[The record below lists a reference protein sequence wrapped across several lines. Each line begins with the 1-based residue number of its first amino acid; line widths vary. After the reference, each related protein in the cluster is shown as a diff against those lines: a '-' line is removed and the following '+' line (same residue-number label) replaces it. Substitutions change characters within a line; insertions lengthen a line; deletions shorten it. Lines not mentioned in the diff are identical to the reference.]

1 MKIDLLSWLLF
12 PQAGAD
18 QRWNQG
24 GGANHKSRPGVIWA
38 SGCVHLIV
46 LGGGHLYQVLQE
58 VDRFTRFSEQA
69 VVRCQWWRGWWERSG
84 PDIEAGTNLSLAL
97 THHILN
103 QTVLHLLN
111 VHVHGPGQFLEFDK
125 PEYVMSLRENQPPG
139 TKVGLVTL
147 SGLSESQKFE
157 FSLFPV
163 RYWTKFSTK
172 INYDISN
179 TVSVTLITLKP
190 LDQDKRISADPRWAK
205 FDFVGIR
212 VDVSAL

>member
-1 MKIDLLSWLLF
+1 MAIADNFNTIITFQKFPNFCCNDLQRHYLFNLWSLKLTIYRKDKSSLHLS
-12 PQAGAD
+12 
-18 QRWNQG
+18 
-24 GGANHKSRPGVIWA
+24 
-38 SGCVHLIV
+38 IV
-46 LGGGHLYQVLQE
+46 YLSLVPMTKHVE
-58 VDRFTRFSEQA
+58 D
-69 VVRCQWWRGWWERSG
+69 CQWWRGWWERSG

-157 FSLFPV
+157 FSRV
-163 RYWTKFSTK
+163 
-172 INYDISN
+172 
-179 TVSVTLITLKP
+179 
-190 LDQDKRISADPRWAK
+190 LDQDQLRHQQHCQCHPHHSQTSGSRQEDICRSQ
-205 FDFVGIR
+205 VGKIW
-212 VDVSAL
+212 LCWY

>member
-69 VVRCQWWRGWWERSG
+69 VVRC
-84 PDIEAGTNLSLAL
+84 IEAGTNLSLALTL

-139 TKVGLVTL
+139 GDQGW
-147 SGLSESQKFE
+147 SCH
-157 FSLFPV
+157 PV
-163 RYWTKFSTK
+163 RSQRESEVRILFVPRQ
-172 INYDISN
+172 ILDQ
-179 TVSVTLITLKP
+179 V
-190 LDQDKRISADPRWAK
+190 LDQDQLRHKQHCQCHPHHSQTSGSRQEDICRSQ
-205 FDFVGIR
+205 VGKIW
-212 VDVSAL
+212 LCWY

>member
-1 MKIDLLSWLLF
+1 MAIADNFNTIVTFQKFPNFCCNDLQRHYLFNLWSLKLTIYRKDKSSLHHSIVYLSLV
-12 PQAGAD
+12 PMT
-18 QRWNQG
+18 
-24 GGANHKSRPGVIWA
+24 K
-38 SGCVHLIV
+38 HL
-46 LGGGHLYQVLQE
+46 E
-58 VDRFTRFSEQA
+58 D
-69 VVRCQWWRGWWERSG
+69 CQWWRGWWERSG

-172 INYDISN
+172 ISYDINN

>member
-1 MKIDLLSWLLF
+1 MTCC
-12 PQAGAD
+12 
-18 QRWNQG
+18 
-24 GGANHKSRPGVIWA
+24 H
-38 SGCVHLIV
+38 GCYFLK
-46 LGGGHLYQVLQE
+46 Q
-58 VDRFTRFSEQA
+58 
-69 VVRCQWWRGWWERSG
+69 
-84 PDIEAGTNLSLAL
+84 AGTNLSLAL

-163 RYWTKFSTK
+163 RYLTKFSTK